1 MAAEMDKKHDPIV
14 ESLEPAVETS
24 IEKGDVSGAGDLDL
38 LGKLWLP
45 RLSIQFIQSL
55 MHQCSPIGLQAGIET
70 SLFNDPGF
78 CYRF

>member
-1 MAAEMDKKHDPIV
+1 MAAEMDKKHDPIS
-14 ESLEPAVETS
+14 ESPKPAVETS
-24 IEKGDVSGAGDLDL
+24 IEKGDVSGDLDL

-45 RLSIQFIQSL
+45 RLSIQFIRSL

-70 SLFNDPGF
+70 SLFNDSGF